1 MTDGKYCAYLRKSRA
16 DEVREKVED
25 GYDALAHHRST
36 LNTLA
41 ERMGVTIGRW
51 YSDGIKSGEK
61 IEGRDGMQSLL
72 FDVQAGAWDGV
83 LVVEVERLTRG
94 DLIDQGTVL
103 RSFADTSTLIITP
116 HKVYDPSSEADMEYF
131 EFGMFMSRR
140 EFKTINKRLIAGRE
154 ASVRE
159 GQYIGQQAPYGY
171 DKARVG
177 GMKTLVPNQDAGH
190 VAFIFEEYSKGESYR
205 RIAHSLDLMGASP
218 KKGAK
223 WNPNSIRN
231 IVNNPVY
238 IGKIRWNTTKQ
249 TPYYENGRRRYKTVQ
264 SDDPIVVDG
273 LHEPIISQ
281 ELWDRAKRRT
291 DAAPVRG
298 EYQMRNHY
306 GRILVCA
313 ECGKSLT
320 YCDSGNAKEPMLV
333 HLHKGDGCKTK
344 GCRVSTMDA
353 IVAGV
358 LESMAQNLDHCSE
371 GDFQDDSIMA
381 EACEKEAQRC
391 RQVVKDNLGRM
402 ERGVLTEEEYL
413 SRKTELEAKAV
424 ECEERAESL
433 RRGTAENARKQ
444 AMTLR
449 KALGMLR
456 DQNAPA
462 EAKRKL
468 LWAIVDRIEYTNRAP
483 IGKDDIH
490 LEVFIGWREHV
501 SRSSMPGTCSLHV
514 HYANA

>member
-25 GYDALAHHRST
+25 GYDALAHHRIA
-36 LNTLA
+36 LEALA
-41 ERMGVTIGRW
+41 DKMGVEIGRW

-72 FDVQAGAWDGV
+72 LDVQACAWDGV

-140 EFKTINKRLIAGRE
+140 EFKTINKRLVAGRE

-177 GMKTLVPNQDAGH
+177 GMKTLVPNGDAEH
-190 VAFIFEEYSKGESYR
+190 VAFMFGEYARGESYR
-205 RIAHSLDLMGASP
+205 AIAHSLDLMGASP

-231 IVNNPVY
+231 IVKNPVY
-238 IGKIRWNTTKQ
+238 IGKVRWNATRQ
-249 TPYYENGRRRYKTVQ
+249 SVYYEHGRRRSKTVQ
-264 SDDPIVVDG
+264 ADDPIVVDG
-273 LHEPIISQ
+273 LHEPIITQ
-281 ELWDRAKRRT
+281 ELWDRAKART

-298 EYQMRNHY
+298 EYKMRNHY

-313 ECGKSLT
+313 ECGKALT
-320 YCDSGNAKEPMLV
+320 YCNTGNAKEPMLT

-358 LESMAQNLDHCSE
+358 LESIAQNLDHCSE
-371 GDFQDDSIMA
+371 GDFHDGSMMA
-381 EACEKEAQRC
+381 DACEKEAARC
-391 RQVVKDNLGRM
+391 RQVVRDNLGRM

-413 SRKTELEAKAV
+413 SRKEELEAKAV
-424 ECEERAESL
+424 ECEERAQSL
-433 RRGTAENARKQ
+433 RSGSAEAARRQ

-449 KALGMLR
+449 KALGVLK
-456 DQNAPA
+456 DPNAPA

-468 LWAIVDRIEYTNRAP
+468 LWAVVDKIEYANRAP
-483 IGKDDIH
+483 VGKDDIH
-490 LEVFIGWREHV
+490 LDVFVGGREHV
-501 SRSSMPGTCSLHV
+501 PGNSLPGTCSIHV
-514 HYANA
+514 HYSSP